1 MNKSQLKKSY
11 GRILE
16 ISEDMLQVTTPDSRY
31 YRRNGNYYPSIT
43 YVLSSFPKG
52 KFFEQW
58 LKESGHNAEHIVKKS
73 QEEGTLTHKLIEDY
87 LNGEELNF
95 LTPNG
100 IPLYPSNVWQMFL
113 RFVDFW
119 ETYKP
124 TLIETEVHLF
134 SDKWKIAGTCDLV
147 CEITINGKTE
157 LWIIDFKTSN
167 HLATSYDLQLACYAE
182 CYAECYGK
190 IADRVGVLWLK
201 SKSRGPCKKL
211 KDLKG
216 KGWEIHESSRSQKK
230 NMELFKCTKTLF
242 ELENPKHTP
251 YIDQFATTA
260 KRTF

>member
-1 MNKSQLKKSY
+1 MKEFQIKKQY
-11 GRILE
+11 KRILE
-16 ISEDMLQVTTPDSRY
+16 ISKDFKMVTLPDSRY
-31 YRRNGNYYPSIT
+31 YIRNGNHYPSIT
-43 YVLSSFPKG
+43 YILSSFPKG

-73 QEEGTLTHKLIEDY
+73 QEEGTKTHQLIEDY
-87 LNGEELNF
+87 LNGEELDF
-95 LTPNG
+95 LDSKGDPK
-100 IPLYPSNVWQMFL
+100 YPVNVWQMFL

-147 CEITINGKTE
+147 CEIEINGKIE

-182 CYAECYGK
+182 CYQECYGK
-190 IADRVGVLWLK
+190 TADRVGVLWLK
-201 SKSRGPCKKL
+201 SKSRGPCKKQ
-211 KDLKG
+211 KGLKG
-216 KGWEIHESSRSQKK
+216 RNWEIHESPRSQKK
-230 NMELFKCTKTLF
+230 NMELFKCTKMLF

-251 YIDQFATTA
+251 YIDQFVTKA